1 MIKWYK
7 LNEQTLKKAKDEN
20 KAIYIFI
27 GYENSY
33 LSNKMENEVLNHTD
47 VIKLLN
53 ENFIPIKVDK
63 NIQKDVDKYYQ
74 EVHKLLNKEVGS
86 WPLNIFLTPQ
96 NKPFFAKTYIE
107 LQSDSKNIEGMGL
120 LELLKLISKKVKNN
134 DPSLTKNANEIESFV
149 GKITHPTQATVLK
162 ESFIQNFLLQARN
175 NYDVSNKGFSG
186 NPKFLHVN
194 VLNTLLYITKNF
206 NDNSAK
212 AMLKDTLQQMQNSE
226 ILDKQNGGFYRYS
239 NSQDFSKPCDEKSI
253 FDNAVLAVLFFKSGK
268 FFNDKSFQKT
278 SETILKYLSASKLF
292 TENAIIT
299 STFFKLDKQEE
310 AKELLENLNKNFDKE
325 QKFFDDYSFF
335 IQTLLDAYEKTYDTT
350 YLIKAHKLINDT
362 LTKFYKYGLFMF
374 SNTEFAIKAEVKDN
388 IHTSAVSVMVSNL
401 LRISKI
407 LNDEKYKHFAFKTM
421 EYNSYDIG
429 RETIYYPSML
439 KQILIYLK
447 ENR

>member
-1 MIKWYK
+1 MIHWYK

-27 GYENSY
+27 GYANSY
-33 LSNKMENEVLNHTD
+33 LSNKMEKEVLNNNE

-53 ENFIPIKVDK
+53 ENFISIKIDK

-74 EVHKLLNKEVGS
+74 EVHTLLNKKVGS

-96 NKPFFAKTYIE
+96 NKPFFAKTYIDLE
-107 LQSDSKNIEGMGL
+107 SDSKNIEGMGF
-120 LELLKLISKKVKNN
+120 LELLELISKKVKNN
-134 DPSLTKNANEIESFV
+134 DTSLTKNADEIESFI

-175 NYDVSNKGFSG
+175 NYDVKNKGFSK

-194 VLNTLLYITKNF
+194 LLDTLLYISKNF
-206 NDNSAK
+206 DDSSAK

-226 ILDKQNGGFYRYS
+226 IFDKQNGGFYRYS
-239 NSQDFSKPCDEKSI
+239 NSEDFSKPCNEKSV
-253 FDNAVLAVLFFKSGK
+253 FDNTVLATLFLESGE
-268 FFNDKSFQKT
+268 FFNNESFKQT
-278 SETILKYLSASKLF
+278 SKKIINYLSPTNLF
-292 TENAIIT
+292 VENNTIV
-299 STFFKLDKQEE
+299 STFFKLDQQEK
-310 AKELLENLNKNFDKE
+310 AKKLLEELNKEFNKE
-325 QKFFDDYSFF
+325 KRFFDDYSFF
-335 IQTLLDAYEKTYDTT
+335 TQTLLNAYEKTYDST

-374 SNTEFAIKAEVKDN
+374 SNTEFATKADVKDN

-401 LRISKI
+401 LKISKI

-421 EYNSYDIG
+421 EYNSYEIG